1 MVAIGNELN
10 IAGNARRFGT
20 WVTEDFLQG
29 LFASIGCFRVVL
41 RKGPPRAGR
50 LSGLALEVLGVC
62 MHGHCFVREWKK

>member
-29 LFASIGCFRVVL
+29 LFASIGCFGVVL
-41 RKGPPRAGR
+41 RKGP
-50 LSGLALEVLGVC
+50 
-62 MHGHCFVREWKK
+62 